1 MLFYYSFLHQVIN
14 YNDYVFLEKERIIGY
29 YIALIAQDQ
38 CELFN
43 ITVKKNNQNLGV
55 GNFILKHL
63 ISFCKSHK
71 VVNMFLEVRASNFTA
86 IKLYEKN
93 GFKKVGK
100 TMFGDLPGIIMKKS
114 KSGKSQKGGWQSAN
128 KVESLWNRTKSSL
141 LQTGGWG
148 GVKID
153 EDIENQNGGGGE
165 AWSDMSNI

>member
-1 MLFYYSFLHQVIN
+1 MDYSNIKRYDARISDLKEIVLIENNSHFSPWSKKSFEKAIKAKN
-14 YNDYVFLEKERIIGY
+14 TFKVFLEKERIIGY

-93 GFKKVGK
+93 GFNELGIRDNYYK
-100 TMFGDLPGIIMKKS
+100 TLHGREDG
-114 KSGKSQKGGWQSAN
+114 
-128 KVESLWNRTKSSL
+128 L
-141 LQTGGWG
+141 LMGCTF
-148 GVKID
+148 D
-153 EDIENQNGGGGE
+153 
-165 AWSDMSNI
+165 

>member
-1 MLFYYSFLHQVIN
+1 MKRNKGYLKFL
-14 YNDYVFLEKERIIGY
+14 
-29 YIALIAQDQ
+29 
-38 CELFN
+38 
-43 ITVKKNNQNLGV
+43 KKHNHCNLLLDVRTNN
-55 GNFILKHL
+55 K
-63 ISFCKSHK
+63 
-71 VVNMFLEVRASNFTA
+71 RA
-86 IKLYEKN
+86 IKFYEKN